1 MNLETIPARNPAVS
15 LSSVPPF
22 RFSFRSAPSSKIS
35 SPFPNYALEKFYASP
50 SIFPSINFNLNHLIF
65 RFEQI
70 ISISPAETKL
80 IIWNNFI
87 YARYIIITD
96 VTASLFVAR
105 VINNREVRDRRK
117 KKKKKRKRR
126 RKRRKKKV

>member
-22 RFSFRSAPSSKIS
+22 RFSFRSAPSSKIL
-35 SPFPNYALEKFYASP
+35 PLPQLCPRKILRLP
-50 SIFPSINFNLNHLIF
+50 INFNLNHLIF

-105 VINNREVRDRRK
+105 VINNREVRGRRK